1 MGSSRVGFVGAGRM
15 GMPMVERL
23 AATGHD
29 LVVYAR
35 RAEAKDALAGLGVR
49 QVTELAEAAAG
60 VDVLLLCVF
69 SDAQLDEVAEPL
81 AAALPDGA
89 VFASHVTG
97 RESVLRAVAA
107 GFPAIHVVDA
117 PVSGGPGEI
126 SAGRL
131 TVLLGGDPAARAR
144 AADAVRAYADPIIE
158 TGELGTALAVKLVNN
173 FLFAAN
179 TQLAAE
185 AVRLGEALGVAPGD
199 MLSALE
205 HMSGGSSASHR
216 AAEGKGDMAAFA
228 TRIGPFMKKDVAA
241 CLEQAAER
249 GVHAGLLIDVVRR
262 GRSSSSDDHAPSSA
276 RSFDFSRSP
285 CGWPPAPSGAVPAA
299 SAPSIPSPAG
309 RASPRA

>member
-1 MGSSRVGFVGAGRM
+1 VGSTRVGFVGAGRM
-15 GMPMVERL
+15 GFPMVERL
-23 AATGHD
+23 AAAGHD

-35 RAEAKDALAGLGVR
+35 RPDAAAALAGLGIR
-49 QVTELAEAAAG
+49 HTAELAETAAG
-60 VDVLLLCVF
+60 VDVLVLCVF
-69 SDAQLDEVAEPL
+69 SDAQLAEIAAPL

-97 RESVLRAVAA
+97 KESVLRSLAA
-107 GFPAIHVVDA
+107 RFPRIAVVDA
-117 PVSGGPGEI
+117 PVSGGPAEI

-131 TVLLGGDPAARAR
+131 TVLLGGEPVAREQAASV
-144 AADAVRAYADPIIE
+144 VRAYADPIIE

-185 AVRLGEALGVAPGD
+185 AVRLGEALGVSHGQ
-199 MLSALE
+199 LLGALE

-216 AAEGKGDMAAFA
+216 AAEGGGDMAAFA

-249 GVHAGLLIDVVRR
+249 GVDAGLLIDVVRR
-262 GRSSSSDDHAPSSA
+262 GPL
-276 RSFDFSRSP
+276 P
-285 CGWPPAPSGAVPAA
+285 L
-299 SAPSIPSPAG
+299 I
-309 RASPRA
+309 

>member
-1 MGSSRVGFVGAGRM
+1 MGSLRIGFVGAGRM
-15 GMPMVERL
+15 GFPMVERL
-23 AATGHD
+23 AAAGHD

-35 RAEAKDALAGLGVR
+35 RAEAEADLKRLGVR
-49 QVTELAEAAAG
+49 PTGELTEAAAG

-69 SDAQLDEVAEPL
+69 SDLQLTEIAGPL

-97 RESVLRAVAA
+97 RESVLRSVAA

-117 PVSGGPGEI
+117 PVSGGPAEI

-144 AADAVRAYADPIIE
+144 AADAVRAYADPVIE

-185 AVRLGEALGVAPGD
+185 AVRLGEALGVSPGQLLD
-199 MLSALE
+199 ALE

-216 AAEGKGDMAAFA
+216 AAEGQGDMAAFA
-228 TRIGPFMKKDVAA
+228 ARIGPFMKKDVAA

-249 GVHAGLLIDVVRR
+249 GVDAGLLVDVVRR
-262 GRSSSSDDHAPSSA
+262 GPL
-276 RSFDFSRSP
+276 P
-285 CGWPPAPSGAVPAA
+285 L
-299 SAPSIPSPAG
+299 I
-309 RASPRA
+309 

>member
-1 MGSSRVGFVGAGRM
+1 MASLRIGFVGAGRM
-15 GMPMVERL
+15 GFPMVERL
-23 AATGHD
+23 ASAGHD

-35 RAEAKDALAGLGVR
+35 RAEAEASLKRLGVR
-49 QVTELAEAAAG
+49 HTSELAEAAAG

-69 SDAQLDEVAEPL
+69 SDQQLTEIAGPL

-97 RESVLRAVAA
+97 KESVLRSLAA
-107 GFPAIHVVDA
+107 GFPAIHAVDA
-117 PVSGGPGEI
+117 PVSGGPAEI

-179 TQLAAE
+179 AQLAAE
-185 AVRLGEALGVAPGD
+185 AVRLGEALGVPPGQ
-199 MLSALE
+199 LLGALE

-249 GVHAGLLIDVVRR
+249 GVDAGLLIDVVRR
-262 GRSSSSDDHAPSSA
+262 GPL
-276 RSFDFSRSP
+276 P
-285 CGWPPAPSGAVPAA
+285 LV
-299 SAPSIPSPAG
+299 
-309 RASPRA
+309 